1 MKNKINKNQEKPQK
15 IKAKAI
21 GEIPEAKSSVGAG
34 VGILS
39 FLLPIVGVVKAKNN
53 IEKDPGRANVLLNIS
68 IVSVAISMALPII
81 SFIASNKTVNK

>member
-1 MKNKINKNQEKPQK
+1 MKNKIKKNK
-15 IKAKAI
+15 KAVKTI
-21 GEIPEAKSSVGAG
+21 GQIPEAKNSVGAG

-53 IEKDPGRANVLLNIS
+53 IEQDPGRANVLLNIS